1 MHSFTN
7 TPRGSRES
15 AARGD
20 LRRYVPCAL
29 SSLGITATILWCKL
43 MGHTPGFALAAA
55 GLENWANARF
65 FWLLG
70 ICIMGI
76 VCLALPHAT
85 RRVDLVLR
93 CTVPL
98 LAFLGALAFALTV
111 HQDFFDQRM
120 MTLFGLVLS
129 GFGYFWFVSRFV
141 LFLSLTQG
149 FSSVVWAFAAAF
161 PLRLVILL
169 ILNATITPDVQVQV
183 AVVLPLVAALMF
195 ELALISAKKRPCTTP
210 TAASRRIFAIPMKP
224 RGPRA
229 SATEKRY
236 LVLLLLV
243 LSLLLS
249 IVRACGIAGVWGTDH
264 TSEPDLLSD
273 VASVAFMAVAIA
285 LFARFALIGTQ
296 RYAMSMRFQLG
307 ILLVVA
313 GLFVAAM
320 RPHLVGWP
328 TAILND
334 IVNINDPFALLLLW
348 SAVATALVTLDV
360 PTNRVVGIAGTVYG
374 AASMLW
380 VSLVNGQNAVDSV
393 YVLGV
398 LYVLFALVMML
409 SWHSGKSTA
418 KPEALIPT
426 PQTDENT
433 AAANTAPALTPDSTE
448 LLAHAIEDRCGE
460 IATCY
465 SLSPRETDVLLL
477 LAQGRTGTTIQ
488 EELVL
493 AASTV
498 KTHMQHIYTKTGVKD
513 RQELMDMVLGLKD

>member
-1 MHSFTN
+1 M
-7 TPRGSRES
+7 R
-15 AARGD
+15 
-20 LRRYVPCAL
+20 PCADTHQNSKNPTDPVARISLRALAPCIL

-76 VCLALPHAT
+76 TCLAMPRAT

-93 CTVPL
+93 CMVPL
-98 LAFLGALAFALTV
+98 LAFLGALAFALAV

-120 MTLFGLVLS
+120 MTLVGLVIS
-129 GFGYFWFVSRFV
+129 GFGYFWFISRFV
-141 LFLSLTQG
+141 LLLSLTQG
-149 FSSVVWAFAAAF
+149 FASVVWAFAAAF
-161 PLRLVILL
+161 PLRQIILL
-169 ILNATITPDVQVQV
+169 ALNATLTFDVQVQV
-183 AVVLPLVAALMF
+183 AVVLPLIAALMF
-195 ELALISAKKRPCTTP
+195 ELALVAAKRCPNTTP
-210 TAASRRIFAIPMKP
+210 ATSRCIFGIPMKP

-229 SATEKRY
+229 KETEKRY

-264 TSEPDLLSD
+264 TSQPDLLSD
-273 VASVAFMAVAIA
+273 IASVAFMAVAIA
-285 LFARFALIGTQ
+285 LFAQFALINTR

-328 TAILND
+328 TAVLND

-348 SAVATALVTLDV
+348 SAVATALVTLDL

-409 SWHSGKSTA
+409 SWHSGKSTEKTEA
-418 KPEALIPT
+418 PLPKADEQASTPEA
-426 PQTDENT
+426 
-433 AAANTAPALTPDSTE
+433 APALDSTE
-448 LLAHAIEDRCGE
+448 LLAQAIEDRCGE
-460 IATCY
+460 IATRY